1 MLGDLGLIDHVKLMQ
16 ILSILLINPARG
28 QCEYNAIEI
37 LALLLNLVIGKI
49 TNVAVALR
57 VNERNV
63 NISTLV

>member
-1 MLGDLGLIDHVKLMQ
+1 MQ

-49 TNVAVALR
+49 TNVAVALQ
-57 VNERNV
+57 E
-63 NISTLV
+63 SMSET